1 MRKIIF
7 SIIGIVAIGGLATGI
22 YLWNKPHKNMQR
34 AAADL
39 TVAATDLMAA
49 FKNDE
54 NAANAKYLD
63 KVVAVSGKVR
73 ETTTNGGV
81 TVISLDAADD
91 FGSITCE
98 LDQRSEQSRTTFSP
112 GESITLKGMCAGN
125 NGIDVVLVRCVL
137 VE

>member
-7 SIIGIVAIGGLATGI
+7 TIIGIISIGALATGI

-39 TVAATDLMAA
+39 TIAAADLMAA

-54 NAANAKYLD
+54 NAANARYLD
-63 KVVAVSGKVR
+63 KVVAVSGKVS
-73 ETTTNGGV
+73 ETTTDGSV
-81 TVISLDAADD
+81 TVVSLDAADD

-98 LDQRSEQSRTTFSP
+98 LDQLSQQNRTDFSP
-112 GESITLKGMCAGN
+112 GESITLKGVCAGN